1 MSSYTTISNLLS
13 LLVLLSAPTAARSQM
28 DFNSTECLTIAD
40 IICTEGINLNALC
53 EAITIT
59 ELNDDLDEDAWTIFA
74 PTDDAFEGLGRDN
87 LDSLVFGNDTVALT
101 DLLLFHIVPGVS
113 LTSDLLPC
121 EAGNNLLEMAN
132 GEDSRTLCENK
143 VTPIEQRGQFNDK
156 EDAPKFVDM
165 DIMACNGVV
174 SLGFSGDMQS
184 GCL

>member
-1 MSSYTTISNLLS
+1 M
-13 LLVLLSAPTAARSQM
+13 SQM
-28 DFNSTECLTIAD
+28 ESNSTECLTITD

-59 ELNDDLDEDAWTIFA
+59 ELNDDLDEDAWTVFA
-74 PTDDAFEGLGRDN
+74 PIDDAFEGLGRDN

-143 VTPIEQRGQFNDK
+143 ATPIEQRGQFNDK

-174 SLGFSGDMQS
+174 SCDCGGDMQS